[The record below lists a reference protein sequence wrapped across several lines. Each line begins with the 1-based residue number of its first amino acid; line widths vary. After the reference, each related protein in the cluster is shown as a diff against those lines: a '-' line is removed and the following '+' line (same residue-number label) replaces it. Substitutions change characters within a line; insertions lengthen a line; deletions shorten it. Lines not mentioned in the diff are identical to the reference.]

1 MSATS
6 HQLNSQSPNQVL
18 GSAQNTVTDRNSMAE
33 RHKKPS
39 QQAHIPEKKQTAY
52 QKYDNYLKIWMDSY

>member
-1 MSATS
+1 
-6 HQLNSQSPNQVL
+6 
-18 GSAQNTVTDRNSMAE
+18 MAE